1 MARGDRREHYDAGMA
16 WPHIIFAALVIGFVL
31 VLAFIKPPKEIGVQ
45 VAVTAGAVFATMAA
59 RQCCYLL
66 CELRRLPMRSMG
78 SALKAAAECCQLP
91 WSTWLVFITCFVLSF
106 LIVREHPN
114 ELWCTFTRL
123 GHVHLL
129 VAFVTMLCVW
139 EASQMEQRYHLSRL
153 GSSHVGENLAWAY
166 VFNYLLVLTD
176 PCSRLHDR
184 SLCSLW
190 ERMTQY
196 EQDNDVILAIK
207 KLIVLMPTS
216 CYIEPELG
224 VGGDEDIEVA
234 NRMDELKISRA
245 GTRERK
251 YTNTVYKIRNGDDSP
266 FYCVAEGASPLLTLN
281 DMRECGELTAEQ
293 QRAQMR
299 NFIDKLR
306 ELVSANA
313 ACRSRILLVQYD
325 DMSED
330 GHPVPVSSVLR
341 NVIKKELGLT

>member
-1 MARGDRREHYDAGMA
+1 MADGDRSEHHDAGMA
-16 WPHIIFAALVIGFVL
+16 WPHVFFAVLVIGFVL
-31 VLAFIKPPKEIGVQ
+31 ALAFIKPPKEIGVQ
-45 VAVTAGAVFATMAA
+45 VAATAVSVLIAMAA

-66 CELRRLPMRSMG
+66 CELHRLPVRSMG

-91 WSTWLVFITCFVLSF
+91 WTTWLVFTTCFVLSF
-106 LIVREHPN
+106 LTVREDPD
-114 ELWCTFTRL
+114 ELWHTLEKL

-139 EASQMEQRYHLSRL
+139 EASQMEHLCHL

-196 EQDNDVILAIK
+196 EQDNDVILAIR

-299 NFIDKLR
+299 NFVDKLR
-306 ELVSANA
+306 ELVNANA

-330 GHPVPVSSVLR
+330 GHPVPVSSILR
-341 NVIKKELGLT
+341 NVIKKEQGLT